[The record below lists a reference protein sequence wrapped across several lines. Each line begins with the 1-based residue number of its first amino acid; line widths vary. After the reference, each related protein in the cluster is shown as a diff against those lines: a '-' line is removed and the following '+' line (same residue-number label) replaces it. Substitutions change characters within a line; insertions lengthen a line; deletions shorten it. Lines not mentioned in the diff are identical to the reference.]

1 MITRFQPAWCA
12 LPQLPR
18 YPLERIESKRLAFT
32 EGHSENLFKGFIWL
46 ILNIMKKDRAHC
58 YRWLLSLA
66 VLCALPA
73 VATTVYK
80 TVDENGV
87 VSFSDAR
94 PQGESPVE
102 TVVIDAQQSQLSP
115 EEQQQRLE
123 DMRETTDRMAAD
135 RMAREKH
142 RAEMRQLQA
151 QRAPQ
156 EPQSSYPQ
164 YYEPRVIY
172 SGYSSYRNRRPG
184 WNHRPR
190 PGHPIARPPYR
201 PPGHSRPPT
210 VRPIQYNNYPAS
222 LVRKSYNPRVRAAVE
237 GR

>member
-1 MITRFQPAWCA
+1 MSRN
-12 LPQLPR
+12 
-18 YPLERIESKRLAFT
+18 PLEQIESNRVEFT

-46 ILNIMKKDRAHC
+46 IMNIMKKHRTQC
-58 YRWLLSLA
+58 YRWLLALA
-66 VLCALPA
+66 VLCAVPA

-94 PQGESPVE
+94 PEGESPVE

-151 QRAPQ
+151 QRAPR
-156 EPQSSYPQ
+156 ESQSSYPE

-184 WNHRPR
+184 WNNRPR

-201 PPGHSRPPT
+201 PPGHSLPPT

-222 LVRKSYNPRVRAAVE
+222 LIRRSYNPRVRAAVE